1 MAMQSATATG
11 LTDDDGDEFFDAVGE
26 AFQGTLTQYRGNHE
40 DSAEQCEHDDDRRTC
55 AMCAL
60 TDDVLVESDPVIHD
74 QTEQQPLSPSPT
86 PYLAPTL
93 PTASAE
99 PVVTLFGH
107 NAAAFG
113 CTLCP
118 FSGRQMADLHR
129 HRRSCHRSVT
139 FVDDFHANCD
149 CDAVFA
155 ARSAATLHAVMC
167 RGEQR
172 RRPAER
178 VDAATLS
185 RNSASG
191 TRASSPIPA
200 RDVPPALLPSNGFPG
215 ASMSPPHPAPRP

>member
-74 QTEQQPLSPSPT
+74 QTEQQPLSLSPT

-118 FSGRQMADLHR
+118 FSGRQMANLHR

-200 RDVPPALLPSNGFPG
+200 RDVPLPCSRPMV
-215 ASMSPPHPAPRP
+215 SLERRCPPHPAPRP